1 MTGHAEQRG
10 EPVSPVT
17 SRPSRS
23 RIATAQLLCAVVA
36 LLAGGLAIGAAF
48 LPWMTV
54 TALGSTTTLIG
65 FDATEGWLVIM
76 IGLILAG
83 YGAVNLTGRD
93 RQLAPSILTG
103 LLALVGVGVG
113 VQQLRNV
120 ARSQPMLQN
129 TLDSI
134 DPESIFLGLEGS
146 TVDTSV
152 QVTAG
157 PGLWLVVAAGVL
169 GAIAAALNLLLRR
182 RASRSDA

>member
-1 MTGHAEQRG
+1 MPPA
-10 EPVSPVT
+10 T
-17 SRPSRS
+17 SEPSRS
-23 RIATAQLLCAVVA
+23 RAPAAQALCAVAA
-36 LLAGGLAIGAAF
+36 LVAGGLAIGAAF

-76 IGLILAG
+76 LGLILAG
-83 YGAVNLTGRD
+83 YGALNVTGRD
-93 RQLAPSILTG
+93 RQLAPSVLTG

-120 ARSQPMLQN
+120 ERSQPMLQN

-134 DPESIFLGLEGS
+134 DPESLFLGLDG
-146 TVDTSV
+146 TAVDTSV

-157 PGLWLVVAAGVL
+157 PGLWLVVAAGLL
-169 GAIAAALNLLLRR
+169 GAIAAALILLLRHR
-182 RASRSDA
+182 GNRQEHAVA

>member
-1 MTGHAEQRG
+1 
-10 EPVSPVT
+10 V
-17 SRPSRS
+17 
-23 RIATAQLLCAVVA
+23 
-36 LLAGGLAIGAAF
+36 AGGLAIVAAF

-76 IGLILAG
+76 LGLVLAG
-83 YGAVNLTGRD
+83 YGALNVTGRD

-134 DPESIFLGLEGS
+134 NAENLFLGLDGGN
-146 TVDTSV
+146 VDVSV

-157 PGLWLVVAAGVL
+157 VGLWLVVAAGLL
-169 GAIAAALNLLLRR
+169 GTTAAALMLLLRLR
-182 RASRSDA
+182 DKREARPTAPGLDAA